1 MISILRVKHWYKNL
15 ILFVPL
21 IFSSNLFNT
30 DLLLLSIIGFFSMCF
45 ASSFNYIINDL
56 IDLPRDKVNPLKK
69 HKPLVSGAVSRHSA
83 IITALIMVF
92 SSLIIALLL
101 PNNFWVF
108 PSLLIIN
115 TSLYSYWLKNYPIID
130 LLLIGF
136 NFFIRVIAGGVLINV
151 KVTNWLLLM
160 IFVAS
165 LMLGASKRYSSLKR
179 LGKKAVKARPVFNY
193 YSTSLLK
200 LMIVI
205 FSSVLLIV
213 YCLYSIL
220 SPLSDLLVISIPL
233 FFFMVLR
240 YFFLVISDSDAGVK
254 AELAFTDKQFL
265 IGFLL
270 WFFSVLFAFY

>member
-21 IFSSNLFNT
+21 IFSSNLFNI

-56 IDLPRDKVNPLKK
+56 IDLPRDKINPLKK
-69 HKPLVSGAVSRHSA
+69 HKPLVSGAVSKRSA
-83 IITALIMVF
+83 IITALIMV
-92 SSLIIALLL
+92 SLSLIIAFLL

-108 PSLLIIN
+108 PLLLIIN
-115 TSLYSYWLKNYPIID
+115 TSLYSFKLKNYPIID

-160 IFVAS
+160 IFVAA

-179 LGKKAVKARPVFNY
+179 LGKKAVKSRLVFNY
-193 YSTSLLK
+193 YSINSLR

-205 FSSVLLIV
+205 FSSILLIV

-233 FFFMVLR
+233 FFFIVLR
-240 YFFLVISDSDAGVK
+240 YFLLVISDNEVGVK
-254 AELAFTDKQFL
+254 AELVFTDKQFL